1 MSFSFPQDQRKSE
14 WLKALQMTVAG
25 NHICSTHFSDES
37 FNYTPFGERKCLK
50 RIAVPMFSEP
60 KKLKG
65 RVYYPGDIDSSR
77 LFCNKEEENAFLI
90 TKKALDAARKEI
102 ISLKAKNKSQ
112 ELLITALK
120 IENVQLKTFKDQH
133 LLCVSFFYHGKHL
146 KIIKIVFRLC
156 LRYFLS

>member
-14 WLKALQMTVAG
+14 WLKPLQMTVAG

-60 KKLKG
+60 KILKG

-112 ELLITALK
+112 ELLITAHSGAKSK
-120 IENVQLKTFKDQH
+120 IYEQKYLNYSCGCKNKYEVK
-133 LLCVSFFYHGKHL
+133 FFQIGGGVGGK
-146 KIIKIVFRLC
+146 
-156 LRYFLS
+156 S